1 MGSDAISRLKA
12 LLAEARDLRET
23 LPNAD
28 RLQLIGLTEALQHEL
43 ERPDEAVFRL
53 TFNQPGHYLAI
64 RLAIQW
70 GVFEALGDVGESKKT
85 TTQLAESAQADPR
98 LVARFLRHL
107 AANGT
112 IREVD
117 LDTYQSTRLSASLR
131 QKSFKDAIHF
141 MFDDFYNVGWKV
153 PSFLDTISHR
163 NPAEI
168 ENGPFQYAYNMP
180 NKSLYT
186 YFGENSGMAQRFGGM
201 IQMYNAGKPFFWEDD
216 WFPIKERLVEG
227 GPKSDEDVLLID
239 IGGGDAGDLGILR
252 KALGPEV
259 KGRLILQELK
269 HIVDRADQDGYEAQ
283 VGDWYEEQ
291 PVKGARAYMLQ
302 HILHDYSSDD
312 ECRRILKNIIPAMTP
327 GYSKLLIKELLIPD
341 RNAPWALT
349 SLDVNVM
356 QSLSGQERTES
367 QFRNLLESVGFKIDG
382 MWSHKDAIDVVIE
395 ASLAKGI
402 DFGLSTSL
410 NAGNDDQL

>member
-1 MGSDAISRLKA
+1 MESDPIAQIKQ
-12 LLAEARDLRET
+12 LLGAASDLREK
-23 LPNAD
+23 LSNAD
-28 RLQLIGLTEALQHEL
+28 RLQLIGLTDALSNEL
-43 ERPDEAVFRL
+43 QRPDEAVFRL
-53 TFNQPGHYLAI
+53 TFNQPGHYLGI

-70 GVFEALGDVGESKKT
+70 GVFDALGDVGEPGKT
-85 TTQLAESAQADPR
+85 SAQLAESAGADQR

-112 IREVD
+112 LRETD
-117 LDTYQSTRLSASLR
+117 FDTYASTRLSASLR
-131 QKSFKDAIHF
+131 QKSFKDAIYF

-153 PSFLDTISHR
+153 PSFLDSISHR
-163 NPAEI
+163 NPADI
-168 ENGPFQYAYNMP
+168 DNGPFQHANNMP

-186 YFGENSGMAQRFGGM
+186 YFGENSGMGQRFGGM
-201 IQMYNAGKPFFWEDD
+201 IQMYNAGKPFFWEDG
-216 WFPIKERLVEG
+216 WYPFKERLVEG

-252 KALGPEV
+252 RTLGPEV

-269 HIVDRADQDGYEAQ
+269 HIVDNADQDGYEAQ
-283 VGDWYEEQ
+283 IGDWNQVQ

-302 HILHDYSSDD
+302 HILHDFSSDD

-356 QSLSGQERTES
+356 QSLSGQERTET

-382 MWSHKDAIDVVIE
+382 MWGHGNAIDVVIE
-395 ASLAKGI
+395 ASLA
-402 DFGLSTSL
+402 
-410 NAGNDDQL
+410 

>member
-1 MGSDAISRLKA
+1 MESDAISQIKA
-12 LLAEARDLRET
+12 LLGAAGDLREK
-23 LPNAD
+23 LSNAD
-28 RLQLIGLTEALQHEL
+28 RLQLIGLTDALNNEL
-43 ERPDEAVFRL
+43 QRPDEAVFRI

-70 GVFEALGDVGESKKT
+70 GIFEALGDAGEPGKT
-85 TTQLAESAQADPR
+85 SSQLAESAGADQR

-112 IREVD
+112 IREID
-117 LDTYQSTRLSASLR
+117 LDTYASTRLSASFR

-153 PSFLDTISHR
+153 PSFLDSISHQ
-163 NPAEI
+163 NPADI
-168 ENGPFQYAYNMP
+168 NNGPFQHAYNMP

-186 YFGENSGMAQRFGGM
+186 YFGENSAMGQRFGGM
-201 IQMYNAGKPFFWEDD
+201 IQMYNAGKPFFWEDG
-216 WFPIKERLVEG
+216 WYPIQERLIDG
-227 GPKSDEDVLLID
+227 GPASNEDVLLID

-269 HIVDRADQDGYEAQ
+269 HIVDKANQDGYEAQ
-283 VGDWYEEQ
+283 IGDWNQVQ

-302 HILHDYSSDD
+302 HILHDFSSDD
-312 ECRRILKNIIPAMTP
+312 ECRRILKNIVPAMTP

-367 QFRNLLESVGFKIDG
+367 QFRNLLESAGFKIEG
-382 MWSHKDAIDVVIE
+382 TWGHRNAIDVVIE
-395 ASLAKGI
+395 ASLA
-402 DFGLSTSL
+402 
-410 NAGNDDQL
+410 

>member
-1 MGSDAISRLKA
+1 MSEPDAIVQLKT
-12 LLAEARDLRET
+12 LLSQAQGLRET
-23 LPNAD
+23 LSNAD
-28 RLQLIGLTEALQHEL
+28 RLQLLGLTQALSNEL
-43 ERPDEAVFRL
+43 ERPDEAVFRI

-70 GVFEALGDVGESKKT
+70 GVFDELGDVGASGKT
-85 TTQLAESAQADPR
+85 SNELAEKAGADQR

-117 LDTYQSTRLSASLR
+117 LDTYVSTRLSASFR

-153 PSFLDTISHR
+153 PSFLDSISHR
-163 NPAEI
+163 NPADI
-168 ENGPFQYAYNMP
+168 DNGPFQHAYDMP

-186 YFGENSGMAQRFGGM
+186 YFGENAAMGQRFGGM
-201 IQMYNAGKPFFWEDD
+201 IQMYNAGKPFFWEDG
-216 WFPIKERLVEG
+216 WYPIKERLIDG
-227 GPKSDEDVLLID
+227 GPKSDDDVLLID
-239 IGGGDAGDLGILR
+239 IGGGDAGDLGVLR
-252 KALGPEV
+252 KALGSEV

-269 HIVDRADQDGYEAQ
+269 HIVDRSDQNGFEAQ
-283 VGDWYEEQ
+283 IGDWNQVQ

-302 HILHDYSSDD
+302 HILHDFSSDD
-312 ECRRILKNIIPAMTP
+312 ECRRILKNIVPAMTP

-356 QSLSGQERTES
+356 QSLSGQERTET
-367 QFRNLLESVGFKIDG
+367 QFRDLLESAGFKIDG
-382 MWSHKDAIDVVIE
+382 MWSHPNAIDVVIE
-395 ASLAKGI
+395 ASLR
-402 DFGLSTSL
+402 
-410 NAGNDDQL
+410 